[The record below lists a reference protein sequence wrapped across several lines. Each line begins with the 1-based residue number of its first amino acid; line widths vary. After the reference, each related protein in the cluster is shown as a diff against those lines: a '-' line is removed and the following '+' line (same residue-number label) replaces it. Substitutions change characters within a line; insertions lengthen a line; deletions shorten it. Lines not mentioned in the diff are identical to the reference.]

1 MRFLFLLFT
10 ITISAYAAAAF
21 ISAETLDE
29 IRQKE
34 GVILVDVGSKEDF
47 AKGHIP
53 GAVHIEIGNWRKS
66 VEKHKLIRPSEQIET
81 AMKELGI
88 SNNSYVIIYG
98 HNKEK
103 ESLKSSYI
111 ALAMITHG
119 LKEVSILDGAYEE
132 WVDDED
138 REISNKLPIR
148 LMGSF
153 KATKNPNVIVDMAYV
168 KKRIN
173 KVPMLEARPA
183 VFYYGTLRSQGVK
196 RIGHIPK
203 AMSSFWK
210 DKFEI
215 DGTLKSEEI
224 LKEIFIDGFK
234 LNPKK
239 EVVLYCTGGLEASMN
254 WFILSQHLKFANAK
268 IYDGS
273 LREWANR
280 EDTPLVRYKW
290 ETYGY

>member
-10 ITISAYAAAAF
+10 ITISAYAASAF

-34 GVILVDVGSKEDF
+34 GVIIVDVGSKEDF

-53 GAVHIEIGNWRKS
+53 GAVHTEIGNWRKS
-66 VEKHKLIRPSEQIET
+66 VEKHKLMRPSEQIET

-88 SNNSYVIIYG
+88 SNNSYVVIYG

-254 WFILSQHLKFANAK
+254 WFILSQHLKFAKAK
-268 IYDGS
+268 IYDAS

-280 EDTPLVRYKW
+280 DDTPLIRYKW